1 VNKNVTVMEK
11 MKRVSVLT
19 LENEE
24 YGVTISYEITD
35 TAKENYIETRSKL
48 LSEECLAADHIKA
61 VNMAVDQVQH
71 RAVSTGIMFNLLPKE
86 STLREMQTVYE
97 ALIGKTVDTGNFR
110 RDVRKMLKE
119 TGHTKK
125 VNGKSVKLYAFDPMY
140 SCLRENL

>member
-1 VNKNVTVMEK
+1 VNKTVTVMEK

-61 VNMAVDQVQH
+61 VKYGGGSGAAPGGEHGDYVQP
-71 RAVSTGIMFNLLPKE
+71 AAE
-86 STLREMQTVYE
+86 
-97 ALIGKTVDTGNFR
+97 GKHLAGDADGV
-110 RDVRKMLKE
+110 
-119 TGHTKK
+119 
-125 VNGKSVKLYAFDPMY
+125 
-140 SCLRENL
+140 